1 MVCWF
6 YYVQEVQELKAK
18 LRKIDEA
25 VSWVLLIAVFA
36 LLIHVV
42 FSTVTAA
49 RKGEE
54 TFIFGYRPA
63 IVLTGSMEPYM
74 MTNSLVLTK
83 EVTDIEELEVGDV
96 ITFHVTNELGKQIR
110 ITHRLTGIEDGI
122 LSTKGD
128 NNPSGDGIPLTM
140 ENVESKVVGVFNQSA
155 YLIAMWQ
162 TTSGKVMILS
172 FAGALIMC
180 YVAIK
185 LFFAGKREEKDVT
198 QDLLDDFAQ
207 IAENLGKTP
216 RDLFLEDLARH
227 KTALAENASTSISK
241 PENQIREDK
250 VENSD
255 C

>member
-1 MVCWF
+1 M
-6 YYVQEVQELKAK
+6 KAK
-18 LRKIDEA
+18 LRKIDEI
-25 VSWVLLIAVFA
+25 VSWILMIAVFA

-54 TFIFGYRPA
+54 NFIFGYRPA

-83 EVTDIEELEVGDV
+83 EVTDIDELEIGDV
-96 ITFHVTNELGKQIR
+96 ITFHVTNELGDRIR

-140 ENVESKVVGVFNQSA
+140 ENVESKVVAVCNQTA
-155 YLIAMWQ
+155 WLLAAWK

-172 FAGALIMC
+172 SLGAVLLC
-180 YVAIK
+180 YIAVK
-185 LFFAGKREEKDVT
+185 LYLASKREEKEVT
-198 QDLLDDFAQ
+198 LDLLDQ
-207 IAENLGKTP
+207 YAETAAALGKTP
-216 RDLFLEDLARH
+216 RALFLEDLSRH
-227 KTALAENASTSISK
+227 QTDLEQPDPSAGSETPSANEKDKTTIDS
-241 PENQIREDK
+241 
-250 VENSD
+250 
-255 C
+255 